1 MWNLN
6 NLKNKELYE
15 WYQKQDN
22 PKAKRSVF
30 ASRVLRYWY
39 SKEESLNPESIQKEW
54 KRKRYWTI
62 IKENWRVCS
71 RCKKFKIRE
80 EFARTRYWINW
91 RTCNCKECRNEM
103 KAEYRKRTQYAKDH
117 EYKKNKRNLKEW
129 DQIYFQ
135 NDIREVIWYK
145 TKKWYTV
152 KSVLNGVLKQI
163 STSDN
168 HYKPNNHCVRFR
180 KLWSILKVKTN
191 EQIQKEK
198 ELEEEKAVNLSLF
211 D

>member
-6 NLKNKELYE
+6 NLKHKELYE
-15 WYQKQDN
+15 RYQKQDD

-62 IKENWRVCS
+62 ITENWRVCS
-71 RCKKFKIRE
+71 RCKKLKAWN
-80 EFARTRYWINW
+80 EFARNKEWINW
-91 RTCNCKECRNEM
+91 YTCNCKECRNEM

-191 EQIQKEK
+191 EQIQMEK
-198 ELEEEKAVNLSLF
+198 ELEEEKAVNENLF
-211 D
+211 E

>member
-6 NLKNKELYE
+6 NLKHKELYE
-15 WYQKQDN
+15 RYQKQDD
-22 PKAKRSVF
+22 PKAKRSIF
-30 ASRVLRYWY
+30 ANRVLQYWY
-39 SKEESLNPESIQKEW
+39 SKEDALNPESLIKEER
-54 KRKRYWTI
+54 RKRYWTI
-62 IKENWRVCS
+62 ITENWRVCS
-71 RCKKFKIRE
+71 RCKKLKAWN
-80 EFARTRYWINW
+80 EFARNKEWINW
-91 RTCNCKECRNEM
+91 YTCNCKECRNEM
-103 KAEYRKRTQYAKDH
+103 KADYRKKTNYSKDH

-180 KLWSILKVKTN
+180 KLNTPL
-191 EQIQKEK
+191 
-198 ELEEEKAVNLSLF
+198 ELVEEKKEENLYE
-211 D
+211 

>member
-15 WYQKQDN
+15 RYQKQDD

-39 SKEESLNPESIQKEW
+39 SKEDAINPESLLKEW

-80 EFARTRYWINW
+80 EFSRTRDWINW

-117 EYKKNKRNLKEW
+117 EYKKNKRNLEEW

-191 EQIQKEK
+191 EQIQMEK